1 MEVLVT
7 VGTLYL
13 VYRAIVPDQKTRG
26 TRKTTTYQRQTKN
39 KNRSIIQTG
48 RLLHMEMITKTIMR
62 MIITTTTKK
71 KPKVNRREV
80 RRTSDYSNSVNEEK
94 RYGLINGSDE
104 YWEYKDTAEKI
115 YWDFCEARTTDARRM
130 YKQEGEALKRKMIS
144 KYGADDESVKTII
157 ERFLDYVSK
166 IINKG
171 ISKIVAVIVIVLL
184 ASSFRK
190 MMSDEE
196 FYTAFG
202 GLMGTLPF
210 AKQITDIVCKI
221 LKYQNNIP
229 VFSNVT
235 ILEDI
240 LKLAIMAFLQRSPE
254 LP

>member
-1 MEVLVT
+1 M
-7 VGTLYL
+7 
-13 VYRAIVPDQKTRG
+13 
-26 TRKTTTYQRQTKN
+26 
-39 KNRSIIQTG
+39 
-48 RLLHMEMITKTIMR
+48 
-62 MIITTTTKK
+62 
-71 KPKVNRREV
+71 
-80 RRTSDYSNSVNEEK
+80 
-94 RYGLINGSDE
+94 
-104 YWEYKDTAEKI
+104 
-115 YWDFCEARTTDARRM
+115 
-130 YKQEGEALKRKMIS
+130 
-144 KYGADDESVKTII
+144 
-157 ERFLDYVSK
+157 SK

-240 LKLAIMAFLQRSPE
+240 LKLAIMAFLQPFAGTALTGLFLKVPSNYKEREEYMEGAVYKMKE
-254 LP
+254 LAVNVISAPILALLAAYLTTMIIEYVKNNLGNISSVIVAVASVVGVFAVSLIPLIKSYGINAMSLALYIGILKGMPGMIGGSVLGLIIWLIIFDVGMKLIRESIVSL

>member
-1 MEVLVT
+1 M
-7 VGTLYL
+7 
-13 VYRAIVPDQKTRG
+13 
-26 TRKTTTYQRQTKN
+26 
-39 KNRSIIQTG
+39 
-48 RLLHMEMITKTIMR
+48 
-62 MIITTTTKK
+62 
-71 KPKVNRREV
+71 
-80 RRTSDYSNSVNEEK
+80 
-94 RYGLINGSDE
+94 
-104 YWEYKDTAEKI
+104 
-115 YWDFCEARTTDARRM
+115 
-130 YKQEGEALKRKMIS
+130 
-144 KYGADDESVKTII
+144 
-157 ERFLDYVSK
+157 SK

-240 LKLAIMAFLQRSPE
+240 LKLAIMAFLQPFAGTALTGLFLKVPSNYKEREEYMEGAVYKMKE
-254 LP
+254 LAVNVISAPIIEYVKNNLGNISSVIVAVASVVGVFAVSLIPLIKSGVSMLKAFLWRLTGMLVGGMIKSYGINAMSLALYIGILKGMPGMIGGSVLGLIIWLIIFDVGMKLIRESIVSL